1 MLGLAALQRTL
12 VDLVCLSFF
21 VSAQGSAGSTS
32 GQSFAGLDGSPPGG
46 SQTLSWESIRPSL
59 PVMPPYTPK
68 LDCSGEACLQ
78 LAPLAQSGGAP
89 EHFGPVAALLMAV
102 AVTAASC
109 FMRKVSLVP
118 QKASDTMGKAEALVD
133 IPWSQDAPME
143 VPSSQDL
150 SVDVTSLSEDATD
163 VPLSRTLSEDAPSDV
178 PMSEDASSETSSDP
192 PSLPCVSRDATF
204 LRNVDES
211 GESFAIRIQIQA
223 LAKDAFGDSSDGSC
237 AADEFLAALLLGGE
251 VVAFACYSVRRNFK
265 SLSVSK
271 LAVAPCHRR
280 RGLGKL
286 LLRNLVRLGKA
297 RGRGQEP
304 LERICLSALPDSV
317 AFYEAFGFQ
326 PDHSVKVPSSR
337 DLVEGQVYM
346 EYELRRK
353 PPKK

>member
-1 MLGLAALQRTL
+1 
-12 VDLVCLSFF
+12 
-21 VSAQGSAGSTS
+21 
-32 GQSFAGLDGSPPGG
+32 
-46 SQTLSWESIRPSL
+46 
-59 PVMPPYTPK
+59 MPPYTPK
-68 LDCSGEACLQ
+68 LDCSGEARLQ
-78 LAPLAQSGGAP
+78 LAPVAKSGGAP
-89 EHFGPVAALLMAV
+89 EHLAPVAALLTAV
-102 AVTAASC
+102 AVMAALC

-118 QKASDTMGKAEALVD
+118 QKASDTMGKADALVD
-133 IPWSQDAPME
+133 IPWSKDAME
-143 VPSSQDL
+143 VPSSQDP

-163 VPLSRTLSEDAPSDV
+163 APLSRTLSEDAPSDV

-211 GESFAIRIQIQA
+211 VESFAIRIQIQA

-271 LAVAPCHRR
+271 LAVAPRHRR

-297 RGRGQEP
+297 RGRGKEP

-353 PPKK
+353 PSKK